1 MNTKIGMVT
10 TVGMKTNTSVD
21 INNMKAGM
29 SMDTLTRSGAA
40 TRSRLSILSL
50 RALLVLYI
58 CVLVKII
65 LLKFHSLDLG
75 FLWGQLLTGLQH
87 PGLIA
92 QQLHTGNLVPF
103 REISRSLRSLTDH
116 TLLNLFGNVAIFIP
130 LGILLGLMFKKEGM
144 PGIKIFICAFFLS
157 LGMETA
163 QLLFRIGQFDVDDI
177 LLNTAGGLLGF
188 VIYRIYA
195 GPMKPSPSVT
205 HVLEKEKTL

>member
-10 TVGMKTNTSVD
+10 TMGMKTNTSVN
-21 INNMKAGM
+21 INNMNAGM
-29 SMDTLTRSGAA
+29 SKNTVTRSDARARG
-40 TRSRLSILSL
+40 RLSVLSL

-58 CVLVKII
+58 YVLVKII

-103 REISRSLRSLTDH
+103 WEISRSLRSLTDH

-144 PGIKIFICAFFLS
+144 PGIKICICAFFLS
-157 LGMETA
+157 LGLETA

-188 VIYRIYA
+188 VIYRIHA
-195 GPMKPSPSVT
+195 GLMKPSPSVIL
-205 HVLEKEKTL
+205 VSEKERTP